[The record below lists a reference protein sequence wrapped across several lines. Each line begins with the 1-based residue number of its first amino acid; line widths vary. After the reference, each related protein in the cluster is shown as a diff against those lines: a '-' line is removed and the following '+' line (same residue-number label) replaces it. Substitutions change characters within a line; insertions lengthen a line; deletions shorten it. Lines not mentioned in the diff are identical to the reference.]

1 MAHCVFIHKEGSI
14 YDDSPAV
21 RYHFPKSYLDRAK
34 ACIGDWIVFYEPV
47 KEAASRGYWAVAR
60 VNDITA
66 DPKQSGMFYAWMEEG
81 SFLEFSAPVPRK
93 VDGQLVEAGIANAQW
108 SVRPL
113 SRSDF
118 NRIVGLGLPDDAEL
132 LPREEPSK
140 PPLLRDQRQDFD
152 FGEPDRV
159 MQLMSRPARDRAFRS
174 AVLRAYDER
183 CALTGLKL
191 INGGGRAE
199 VQAAHIKPVAV
210 RGPDMVANGLALSGT
225 VHWTFDR
232 GLISLDDDLTIL
244 VSRHVNDRASIENLI
259 NRSGRATPPL
269 DNRER
274 PHPAFLKW
282 HRENCFK
289 R

>member
-21 RYHFPKSYLDRAK
+21 RYHFPKSYLERAK
-34 ACIGDWIVFYEPV
+34 ACIGDWVVYYEPV
-47 KEAASRGYWAVAR
+47 KEVASRGYWAVAR
-60 VNDITA
+60 VSDITA
-66 DPKQSGMFYAWMEEG
+66 DPTQDGMFYAWMEEG
-81 SFLEFSAPVPRK
+81 SFLEFSVPVPRK
-93 VDGQLVEAGIANAQW
+93 VDGQLVEAGVANTQW

-118 NRIVGLGLPDDAEL
+118 SRIVRLGLPDDAEL
-132 LPREEPSK
+132 LPRDV
-140 PPLLRDQRQDFD
+140 LLNETFVRDERSNFD
-152 FGEPDRV
+152 FGEPDRA
-159 MQLMSRPARDRAFRS
+159 MQLLSRPVRDRAFRAS
-174 AVLRAYDER
+174 VLRAYDER

-199 VQAAHIKPVAV
+199 VQAAHIKSVAA

-232 GLISLDDDLTIL
+232 GLIALEDDLTIMI
-244 VSRHVNDRASIENLI
+244 SRHVNDRASIESLI
-259 NRSGRATPPL
+259 NRSGRANLPL
-269 DNRER
+269 DQRER

-289 R
+289 Q